1 MSPLIRSVGLRR
13 GGAFTPPPPAF
24 TPADLPGLYVWLDAS
39 DAGTLTIDS
48 GTVSAWADR
57 SGNARHAIQ
66 GTAAIRPAF
75 QAAGLN
81 GKPSVRFDGVNDNMV
96 FAGFTHLTTL
106 TVAVVACPTNL
117 SGFRGLVGRTEGSP
131 WRHNWSVGLDSAK
144 HTLLYYGGSGSVYP
158 RAEAADAVTV
168 NTAYVFTSRLD
179 SSPAAH
185 LWQDGE
191 LQNLAVDTIAP
202 SPANFGA
209 GVLGANDAG
218 TSGFFAGDISEVV
231 ITSGALSDEDVAALN
246 AYLLSKWGIGGG

>member
-1 MSPLIRSVGLRR
+1 MGLRR
-13 GGAFTPPPPAF
+13 GGTFTPPVQDF

-57 SGNARHAIQ
+57 SGNARHASQ
-66 GTAAIRPAF
+66 GTTAIRPTL

-81 GKPSVRFDGVNDNMV
+81 GLPTVRFDGVDDRMV
-96 FAGFTHLTTL
+96 LAGFTHLTTL
-106 TVAVVACPTNL
+106 TVAVVARPTNL
-117 SGFRGLVGRTEGSP
+117 SGFRALVGRTEDSP
-131 WRHNWSVGLDSAK
+131 WRHNWVVGLDSAK
-144 HTLLYYGGSGSVYP
+144 HLLLYYNGSVYP
-158 RAEAADAVTV
+158 RAGAADAVTV

-209 GVLGANDAG
+209 GVLGASDGG
-218 TSGFFAGDISEVV
+218 TASFWAGDISEVV

-246 AYLLSKWGIGGG
+246 AYLLSKWGI